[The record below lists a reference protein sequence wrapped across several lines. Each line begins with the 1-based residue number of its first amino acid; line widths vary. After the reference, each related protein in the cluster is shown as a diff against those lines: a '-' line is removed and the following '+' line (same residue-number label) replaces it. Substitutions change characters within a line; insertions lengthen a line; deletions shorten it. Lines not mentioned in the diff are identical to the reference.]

1 MLRGHVEDPTAVKVV
16 RGLVGPLVDVF
27 RTQAQG
33 GLLLVISAVAAMVWA
48 NSSAGELYH
57 HLLQAEIGVDAAG
70 HGLRLA
76 VEHWINDGLMAI
88 FFFAVGLEI
97 KREALT
103 GELSDPRAAV
113 LPIFAAIGGV
123 VVPALVYSAIN
134 LGAPSAGGWGVPMAT
149 DIAFALGVLALLGAR
164 VPLWAMVFVTALAI
178 VDDLLA
184 VVVIAAFYTAKIDP
198 AGLWVALGAWAV
210 VLLANRAD
218 VRAPAIYVVAA
229 LAMWLGLHASGIHA
243 TLAGVLM
250 GLSVPASPR
259 LDRRAFVD
267 RVDSALDAFRKERGK
282 PLPGPSGV
290 AAALHE
296 ISAASRDAE
305 PPSHRIEHALHR
317 PVAWVVLPVFA
328 LANAGIHLDGSLQQA
343 LGTPTGLGVLLGLL
357 LGKPLG
363 IFGAS
368 WLAVKLGLG
377 NLPAGATWA
386 QLLGLAVLGGI
397 GFTMSLFVTG
407 LAFDDPAFVASA
419 KLGILVGSTLAAMLG
434 LWLLRRALP
443 LAPAGG
449 PASSG
454 HHH

>member
-1 MLRGHVEDPTAVKVV
+1 M
-16 RGLVGPLVDVF
+16 VGPLVDVF
-27 RTQAQG
+27 HTQAQG
-33 GLLLVISAVAAMVWA
+33 GLLLVISAVVAMIWA
-48 NSSAGELYH
+48 NSSASDVYH
-57 HLLQAEIGVDAAG
+57 HLLHTEIGVEVGG
-70 HGLRLA
+70 HALRMA
-76 VEHWINDGLMAI
+76 VEHWVNDGLMAI

-113 LPIFAAIGGV
+113 LPIVAALGGV

-164 VPLWAMVFVTALAI
+164 VPLWAMVFLTALAI

-198 AGLWVALGAWAV
+198 AGLWVALGAWAI
-210 VLLANRAD
+210 VLFANRAD
-218 VRAPAIYVVAA
+218 VRAPAIYLAAA

-267 RVDSALDAFRKERGK
+267 RVDGALDAFRKERGK

-305 PPSHRIEHALHR
+305 PPSHRIEHALHQ

-328 LANAGIHLDGSLQQA
+328 LANAGIHLDGSVGDA
-343 LGTPTGLGVLLGLL
+343 LTSPAGLGVLLGLL

-368 WLAVKLGLG
+368 WLAVRLGLG
-377 NLPAGATWA
+377 SLPEGATWA
-386 QLLGLAVLGGI
+386 QLLGLSVLGGI

-407 LAFDDPAFVASA
+407 LAFADPGFVASA
-419 KLGILVGSTLAAMLG
+419 KLGILVGSTLAAVLG

-443 LAPAGG
+443 AAGAGSAP
-449 PASSG
+449 PPG
-454 HHH
+454 HGQA